1 MMPTSPR
8 VATGRGVLAA
18 AALVALLIGSSALE
32 HGCAKRKQRR
42 AERRAMRAAEARS
55 EQIVLDGRLNEWP
68 ENIAALADGDY
79 LYFRVT
85 LPEEITLQAA
95 AEPVTLL
102 VDLDADAGTGTTLSS
117 PLAAAGLGFDL
128 GVQFSPQDGR
138 GGVAAFQMDPSGAHV
153 PVPSSQIGLQFAPTH
168 SATDFE
174 VRLSRHPD
182 SQAPGALASALSQ
195 AGPAKVM
202 ITLQD
207 QGGTTVGWSDA
218 ETFTKPPVSG
228 GPARADREAPAK
240 PDGALRVV
248 TWNVHRSSPM
258 SNPGPFARVLQVLD
272 ADVILVQEWDDADAP
287 TLAAWFTAVVSGEKS
302 WSTRVSEGGARGVA
316 IISPHPISA
325 IGLDRLMVEESGG
338 GEGSGEPVRW
348 VAGVV
353 QTPGGN
359 LGVASVHLKCC
370 GGSGTPED
378 LRRVAEAL
386 VINGAMRDA
395 FEQSGATV
403 RVIAGDVNLVGSRA
417 PLDALRSGLDG
428 DGSDLETAG
437 AFVLGDRA
445 MDTWADATTQFTPG
459 RLDYT
464 LFGESGAEMIHAF
477 ALDTSRLSDAALA
490 RMGLDRADTDASD
503 HRPVVIDLRPR

>member
-1 MMPTSPR
+1 MMSTSPR
-8 VATGRGVLAA
+8 VATGRGVLAI

-42 AERRAMRAAEARS
+42 AERRAMRAAAASS
-55 EQIVLDGRLNEWP
+55 EQIALDGRLNEWP

-85 LPEEITLQAA
+85 LPEEVTLQAA

-102 VDLDADAGTGTTLSS
+102 VDLDADPGTGTTLSS

-138 GGVAAFQMDPSGAHV
+138 GGVAAFQMDPTGAHV

-174 VRLSRHPD
+174 VRIARHAD
-182 SQAPGALASALSQ
+182 SQAPGALASALSG
-195 AGPAKVM
+195 AGPARVM

-207 QGGTTVGWSDA
+207 QGGTTVGWSDP
-218 ETFTKPPVSG
+218 ESFTKPRASG
-228 GPARADREAPAK
+228 GPPRADREVPAK
-240 PDGALRVV
+240 PEGAVRVV
-248 TWNVHRSSPM
+248 TWNVHRSPM

-316 IISPHPISA
+316 IIAQHPITG
-325 IGLDRLMVEESGG
+325 IGPDRLVVDESGG

-348 VAGVV
+348 VAGLV
-353 QTPGGN
+353 QTPVGN
-359 LGVASVHLKCC
+359 VGVASVHLKCC

-378 LRRVAEAL
+378 LRRIAEAL
-386 VINGAMRDA
+386 VINGAMRDV
-395 FEQSGATV
+395 FTQSGGAL
-403 RVIAGDVNLVGSRA
+403 RVIAGDVNLVGSRP
-417 PLDALRSGLDG
+417 PLDTLRAALDV
-428 DGSDLETAG
+428 DGSDLESAG

-459 RLDYT
+459 RLDYA
-464 LFGESGAEMIHAF
+464 LFGESGAEMINAF
-477 ALDTSRLSDAALA
+477 VLDTARLSDGALA
-490 RMGLDRADTDASD
+490 RVGLDRADSGASD